1 MKLDLTKE
9 KRIVIL
15 AEGELDPFTAK
26 TAAGIIRYR
35 RGEVVGILDSNHLGE
50 RLEDL
55 LGVGE
60 GIPIVAN
67 LSDLEKYE
75 PDTLIIG
82 VATPGGQFPDS
93 WMRHLKEAIE
103 KGMAIVSGLHTM
115 LGDDPLLS
123 ELARR
128 KGVPIWDVRRPPEQT
143 EVGMAQARDLSGNTV
158 LTVGTDCNI
167 GKKVCTIELNNE
179 CSRRGKNTVFLPT
192 GQTGVM
198 ISGRGVAIDRVIS
211 DFVSGVVE
219 KMVLEYGDREWIFIE
234 GQGAIF
240 HPSYSGVTLG
250 LMHGAC
256 PKAMILCHQPSRS
269 NLRHTNIP
277 LSSLEETII
286 IHEALLRPIAPSKI
300 VGISLN
306 CSDLSDEGARSEIK
320 RVEEE
325 TGIPTTDCIRFSA
338 GRLVDALEEYFGP

>member
-1 MKLDLTKE
+1 MPGSDW
-9 KRIVIL
+9 RIC
-15 AEGELDPFTAK
+15 
-26 TAAGIIRYR
+26 
-35 RGEVVGILDSNHLGE
+35 LGWE
-50 RLEDL
+50 RESRSRTS
-55 LGVGE
+55 
-60 GIPIVAN
+60 
-67 LSDLEKYE
+67 LSALEKYE

-82 VATPGGQFPDS
+82 VATPGGQLPES
-93 WMRHLKEAIE
+93 WMRHLREAIE
-103 KGMAIVSGLHTM
+103 SGMAIVSGLHTM
-115 LGDDPLLS
+115 LGDDPSLS
-123 ELARR
+123 TLARQ

-143 EVGMAQARDLSGNTV
+143 EVGMARARKLSGNTV

-179 CSRRGKNTVFLPT
+179 CRRRGRDAVFLPT

-219 KMVLEYGDREWIFIE
+219 RMVLECGGREWIFIE

-250 LMHGAC
+250 LVHGAC

-269 NLRHTNIP
+269 NLRHTEIP
-277 LSSLEETII
+277 LPPLEETIRV
-286 IHEALLRPIAPSKI
+286 HEALLRPIAASKI

-306 CSDLSDEGARSEIK
+306 CSDLSDEGAKSEIE

-325 TGIPTTDCIRFSA
+325 TGLPTTDCVRFGA
-338 GRLVDALEEYFGP
+338 GRLMDALEHHFGP